1 MQPEGES
8 GIHSAVKNAD
18 IPMILILLDLGAS
31 IDRRDHQGN
40 GYIYLWHY
48 VFVTSNKSLRGLGD
62 VTYNIYNIY
71 SIKCANHHLLKTN
84 LQIYRLLNFFKEP
97 W

>member
-1 MQPEGES
+1 MKWAILSVQPEGES

-40 GYIYLWHY
+40 GYIYYGIIFLSH
-48 VFVTSNKSLRGLGD
+48 
-62 VTYNIYNIY
+62 
-71 SIKCANHHLLKTN
+71 
-84 LQIYRLLNFFKEP
+84 RLNP
-97 W
+97 